1 MAMKRCPVCGE
12 RYSDTYKECPF
23 CEEEAYA
30 ESQIPHRRQP
40 QRSGR
45 RTGGGR
51 QQINL
56 ITPTLIVLIVIM
68 ASLLVYLLWGDSIS
82 EKLQGTQEQPGTEQV
97 TPVEPDVPGDEEEA
111 EDPADGTMPDGTEET
126 QEPDAETPDETEPS
140 GSAADYETAMA
151 LPDGLTLSTT
161 DFTLREVG
169 ETATIRASGGS
180 GTYTWYSEDDGVAS
194 VDQNG
199 QVTAISRGTINV
211 VVTDGSK
218 KGVCIVRCNVS
229 GSASTSSGTSSSGT
243 SASGGSSSSSSG
255 TSSSSGL
262 KAGAAVVVN
271 GGNGVFVRS
280 GPGTSY
286 EALATVPNGAD
297 IQVIESAGDGW
308 YKVSFSGAGGAATTG
323 YMKGDFL
330 SNK

>member
-30 ESQIPHRRQP
+30 ESELPHRRQP

-97 TPVEPDVPGDEEEA
+97 TPVEPDIPGDEEEA